1 MDNVDICQ
9 RPQPRLHVIPGDLSK
24 AHAVHTLSYLISGEG
39 SEALE
44 KRISKKTASK
54 VMRRNIP
61 VLLSSSRFILNL
73 RRKFN

>member
-39 SEALE
+39 SEAPE
-44 KRISKKTASK
+44 KRISKKNCIEGGEKKHSCAAIFLAFYS
-54 VMRRNIP
+54 
-61 VLLSSSRFILNL
+61 
-73 RRKFN
+73 